1 MAAERTPG
9 RRRWRTVRV
18 RTTVAATTVVG
29 VALVVST
36 LGLMSVLRHS
46 LFDNVESSAR
56 VRANDVVGLLEA
68 GTAPADLVLEEDD
81 DDDDDEETLV
91 QVLDAAGDLVVATP
105 PSAGGAAMHAPAEGA
120 RQRVDDLRVRP
131 DHPYLVVAEVADD
144 LPDGTL
150 TVVVAREL
158 DPVEDTLSS
167 VFGLLV
173 VGLPVLLLVVAA
185 TTWTV
190 AGRALRPV
198 EAIRAEVAT
207 ISEAGLDHR
216 VPEPDGED
224 EIARLARTM
233 NAMLARLEA
242 SRDLQRRFV
251 SDASHELRSP
261 IATIRHELEV
271 ALAHPEHADLPTLGA
286 DLLGED
292 LRLQQIVEDLLLL
305 ARFDEGGPPR
315 REPVDVDDLVGAE
328 ARRLRSRARVQVDAT
343 AVAPARVQA
352 DASQLGRVVRNLA
365 DNAERHASGRVA
377 LGLRVDGGEAVL
389 TIDDD
394 GTGLPVEE
402 RERVF
407 ERFTRMDDARARDT
421 GGSGLGLAIV
431 AEVVRAHGGCVV
443 VGEAPTGGAR
453 FEVRLPAID
462 ANGDG
467 DTQG

>member
-1 MAAERTPG
+1 M
-9 RRRWRTVRV
+9 RV
-18 RTTVAATTVVG
+18 RTTMAATAVVG
-29 VALVVST
+29 VALVVSAF
-36 LGLMSVLRHS
+36 GLMSVLRHS

-56 VRANDVVGLLEA
+56 VRANDVVGLLEG
-68 GTAPADLVLEEDD
+68 GTAPADLVLE
-81 DDDDDEETLV
+81 DDDDEETLV
-91 QVLDAAGDLVVATP
+91 QVVDAAGNVVVAGP
-105 PSAGGAAMHAPAEGA
+105 PSVGGASMPTPREGA
-120 RQRVDDLRVRP
+120 RQRVDDLQARP
-131 DHPYLVVAEVADD
+131 GHPYLVVAEVADE
-144 LPDGTL
+144 LQRETL

-158 DPVEDTLSS
+158 ESVGVTLSS

-173 VGLPVLLLVVAA
+173 VGLPVLLLLVAV
-185 TTWTV
+185 TTWAV
-190 AGRALRPV
+190 AGRALSPV

-207 ISEAGLDHR
+207 ISEAGLDRR

-224 EIARLARTM
+224 EITRLARTM

-271 ALAHPEHADLPTLGA
+271 ALAHPELANLPALGA
-286 DLLGED
+286 ELLGED

-305 ARFDEGGPPR
+305 ARFDEGGPPL

-328 ARRLRSRARVQVDAT
+328 ARRLRSQARVQVDAT

-352 DASQLGRVVRNLA
+352 DASQLSRVVRNLA
-365 DNAERHASGRVA
+365 DNAERHATGKVA
-377 LGLRVDGGEAVL
+377 LGLRVERGEAVL
-389 TIDDD
+389 TVDDD
-394 GTGLPVEE
+394 GSGLPPEE
-402 RERVF
+402 RHRVF

-431 AEVVRAHGGCVV
+431 AEVVRAHGGRVV
-443 VGEAPTGGAR
+443 VGVAPTGGAR

-462 ANGDG
+462 ADGGG
-467 DTQG
+467 DTQS